1 MASLSSLCVYCG
13 SSNQAKPSF
22 LDAAERLGRI
32 LADARIDLVYGGG
45 QLGLMGRVADGAL
58 AGNGNVTGIIPE
70 HLHRVEVRHEG
81 ITELLVVGTM
91 HERKAEMFRRS
102 DAFCVLPG
110 GIGTLDEVVE
120 ILTWRQLGLHD
131 DPIIIVNLD
140 GFFAPFR
147 AVLDHIVAERFA
159 GQQIMD
165 FLTWVDRVDDVL
177 PAIAALP
184 EPKLTPNAE
193 KL

>member
-1 MASLSSLCVYCG
+1 M
-13 SSNQAKPSF
+13 
-22 LDAAERLGRI
+22 
-32 LADARIDLVYGGG
+32 ADARVDLVYGGG
-45 QLGLMGRVADGAL
+45 RLGLMGRVADGVL
-58 AGNGNVTGIIPE
+58 AGNGSVVGIIPD

-81 ITELLVVGTM
+81 VTELLIVDTM

-131 DPIIIVNLD
+131 DPIVIVNQD
-140 GFFAPFR
+140 GFFTPFR
-147 AVLDHIVAERFA
+147 ALLDHIVAENFA
-159 GQQIMD
+159 GQQTLD
-165 FLTWVDRVDDVL
+165 FLTWVDTVDDVL

-184 EPKLTPNAE
+184 EPELTPNAG

>member
-13 SSNQAKPSF
+13 SSNQAKPTF

-32 LADARIDLVYGGG
+32 LADARIDLIYGGG

-58 AGNGNVTGIIPE
+58 AGHGNVTGIIPE

-140 GFFAPFR
+140 GFFDPFR
-147 AVLDHIVAERFA
+147 AVLDHIVAENFA
-159 GQQIMD
+159 GQQTVD
-165 FLTWVDRVDDVL
+165 FLTWVDTVEDVL
-177 PAIAALP
+177 PAIEALP

-193 KL
+193 KV

>member
-13 SSNQAKPSF
+13 SSDRARPAF
-22 LDAAERLGRI
+22 LEAAERLGR
-32 LADARIDLVYGGG
+32 LMADARVDLVYGGG
-45 QLGLMGRVADGAL
+45 RLGLMGRVADGVL
-58 AGNGNVTGIIPE
+58 AGNGSVVGIIPD

-81 ITELLVVGTM
+81 VTELLIVDTM

-131 DPIIIVNLD
+131 DPIVIVNQD
-140 GFFAPFR
+140 GFFTPFR
-147 AVLDHIVAERFA
+147 ALLDHIVAENFA
-159 GQQIMD
+159 GQQTLD
-165 FLTWVDRVDDVL
+165 FLTWVDTVDDVL

-184 EPKLTPNAE
+184 EPELTPNAG